1 VSQLSVLRSL
11 REIALSALTAGVA
24 VVCVRHLLVAD
35 GIEPEPR
42 LALSIVA
49 GAAFYVSSLA
59 LIAPA
64 VARRLLGMVRG
75 LAPAMRPQ
83 R

>member
-1 VSQLSVLRSL
+1 LEADGIQLEPR
-11 REIALSALTAGVA
+11 IALSVA
-24 VVCVRHLLVAD
+24 
-35 GIEPEPR
+35 
-42 LALSIVA
+42 A

-75 LAPAMRPQ
+75 LGPAMRPQ
-83 R
+83 G